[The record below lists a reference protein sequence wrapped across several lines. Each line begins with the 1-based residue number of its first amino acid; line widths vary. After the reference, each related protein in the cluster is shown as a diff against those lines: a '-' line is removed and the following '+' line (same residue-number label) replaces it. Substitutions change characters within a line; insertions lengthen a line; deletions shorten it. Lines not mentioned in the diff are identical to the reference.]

1 MLFLFRISIVDDD
14 TLVPLHDDEAE
25 LEEDLRPTE
34 ELPTIGGYVDERPTS
49 VRELD
54 KFRQSHHWRGLG
66 GDEDSDADEAAAV
79 TAALPIPRFAHN
91 IETTTCFRLI

>member
-1 MLFLFRISIVDDD
+1 MNYNTTRRLCELRLLFIRVFYYYIHLIFSISIVDDD

-34 ELPTIGGYVDERPTS
+34 ELHTIGDYVDERPTS

-54 KFRQSHHWRGLG
+54 IALLARSRWR
-66 GDEDSDADEAAAV
+66 
-79 TAALPIPRFAHN
+79 
-91 IETTTCFRLI
+91 